1 MERMRAGMDEMFR
14 DGMGSFE
21 PDLDMREM
29 EHEYIVQ
36 LDLPGID
43 KDKVRI
49 KAQDHTLTISGE
61 REFEKERTDSG
72 GF

>member
-1 MERMRAGMDEMFR
+1 MDEMFR